1 MAWCSGLM
9 FLWIARSVLTLLT
22 GLAVFLALLFLLA
35 FAGVKGLVNSA
46 IYTDTLVEVNAYER
60 VYSELLPPDTIEG
73 FLKTIAGESV
83 NSPSEELHELVKT
96 IAPPEYLR
104 SQVEANLGRLEV
116 FASGD
121 SDKLELYLELDGP
134 LDRITPAT
142 LSPLERR
149 IEKAPLEPG
158 GQTRSQVFVSAEHQY
173 ADEFNS
179 ALEAVLS
186 GEPISTAVSDLTGL
200 TESEVMETFERFLD
214 VTMENPAFDQ
224 KYRDSLREAEPHLR
238 QSFASGNTRD
248 LLRQAASTLA
258 EPAIETA
265 LADFRA
271 KLDDEGRLDLE
282 PILAEELLGIGEEE
296 LQERARLWRQRVLSY
311 LNVSINIALGALVLS
326 AAIML
331 LVFWEK
337 LGSYLTWLYWTLVL
351 SGAAALALLVLAY
364 FIVPGAIE
372 GLLLGLIDSENS
384 ASTGLVALGSEVI
397 ATAVSNQIKALI
409 WIPATPLVV
418 GAVLWTVSPA
428 LGKLRK
434 GSEPESETQPPQQED
449 DYDNTLPRN

>member
-1 MAWCSGLM
+1 M

-22 GLAVFLALLFLLA
+22 GLAVFLALLFLLT
-35 FAGVKGLVNSA
+35 FAGVKGLTSSDNYSDA
-46 IYTDTLVEVNAYER
+46 LVEVNAYER
-60 VYSELLPPDTIEG
+60 VYSELLPPDTLEG

-83 NSPSEELHELVKT
+83 NLPAADLQQLARTV
-96 IAPPEYLR
+96 APPEYLR

-142 LSPLERR
+142 LSLLERR

-186 GEPISTAVSDLTGL
+186 GEPISTAVSDLTGF
-200 TESEVMETFERFLD
+200 TESEVMETFDRFLV

-224 KYRDSLREAEPHLR
+224 KYRDSIREAEPHLR

-248 LLRQAASTLA
+248 LLRQVASTLA
-258 EPAIETA
+258 EPAVETA

-271 KLDDEGRLDLE
+271 KLDDEDRLDLA
-282 PILAEELLGIGEEE
+282 PILSEEHLGIGEEE

-311 LNVSINIALGALVLS
+311 LNVSRNMAVGALVLS
-326 AAIML
+326 AAAML
-331 LVFWEK
+331 LVFWRR
-337 LGSYLTWLYWTLVL
+337 LGSFLKWLYWTLVL
-351 SGAAALALLVLAY
+351 SGAAALALLAMAY

-372 GLLLGLIDSENS
+372 GMLRGLFASENS
-384 ASTGLVALGSEVI
+384 APTGLVVLGSEVI
-397 ATAVSNQIKALI
+397 ATVVSNQIKALS

-418 GAVLWTVSPA
+418 GAILWTVSPA